1 LYSYANWCKHCVKE
15 KATNDPHRKL
25 KKHAWRESEPVVS
38 GDFCFLGQSEEN
50 ATAPVFVMR
59 DHQSRVTF
67 AHVTQG
73 KSTSKEVYSQY
84 LTKAAVADLVAL
96 GHNRL
101 ILKTDQEPDMV
112 ALQDCVKAASNSEII
127 LRNSPVGESQ
137 SNGVVEKAVRDIEDQ
152 VGTLKDA
159 AESRLNIRIGV
170 KSPLL
175 TWLVEHAA
183 WLYNSCHEGTDKKTA
198 IERLQDG

>member
-1 LYSYANWCKHCVKE
+1 M
-15 KATNDPHRKL
+15 
-25 KKHAWRESEPVVS
+25 VS

-50 ATAPVFVMR
+50 GTAPAFVMR
-59 DHQSRVTF
+59 DHRYRVTF

-101 ILKTDQEPDMV
+101 ILKTDQEPAMV
-112 ALQDCVKAASNSEII
+112 ALQECVKAASNSEII

-137 SNGVVEKAVRDIEDQ
+137 SNGVVEKAIRDIEDQ
-152 VGTLKDA
+152 VRTLKDA
-159 AESRLNIRIGV
+159 AENRLNIRIGV

-183 WLYNSCHEGTDKKTA
+183 WL
-198 IERLQDG
+198 